1 MSEAG
6 FNDDFLEKELFGGD
20 DDGLDGASMD
30 VDDMMLTGQ
39 SVVAVEA
46 ELASAAAAA
55 AAAAV
60 SGNGVS
66 EDDSRARLERP
77 RELHTAKLDIA
88 MDDPPG
94 ELTL

>member
-30 VDDMMLTGQ
+30 VDDMILTGQ
-39 SVVAVEA
+39 SMMAAET

-55 AAAAV
+55 AVAV
-60 SGNGVS
+60 ASSSNGVP
-66 EDDSRARLERP
+66 EDDSRAR
-77 RELHTAKLDIA
+77 
-88 MDDPPG
+88 
-94 ELTL
+94 